1 MRYVSNNAENLPRFV
16 PAGDYL
22 LTVLEAAETVSQ
34 NGTEMIKL
42 KLEVEGHGVRLF
54 DYLVASESSYW
65 KIDTFR
71 KAIGEAVT
79 QGEEVEL
86 VAANLEGRQGYARLR
101 IEDYQGKRNNKVDMW
116 LTKRPATRP
125 ASPKPA
131 TATAAAMK
139 EDGDEPF

>member
-1 MRYVSNNAENLPRFV
+1 MKYVSNNAENLPRFV
-16 PAGDYL
+16 PTGDYL

-86 VAANLEGRQGYARLR
+86 LAANLEGRQGYARLR

-116 LTKRPATRP
+116 LTKRPPSRP
-125 ASPKPA
+125 VASKPA
-131 TATAAAMK
+131 PATAAAKK
-139 EDGDEPF
+139 ENDNEPF

>member
-1 MRYVSNNAENLPRFV
+1 MRYVSTNAENLPRFV

-34 NGTEMIKL
+34 NGTELIKL

-71 KAIGEAVT
+71 KAIGDAVT

-86 VAANLEGRQGYARLR
+86 LAANLEGRQGYARLR

-131 TATAAAMK
+131 TAAAAKK
-139 EDGDEPF
+139 ENDNEPF

>member
-1 MRYVSNNAENLPRFV
+1 MKYVSNNAENLPRLV

-116 LTKRPATRP
+116 LTKRPPSRSVA
-125 ASPKPA
+125 PKPVVP
-131 TATAAAMK
+131 AAKK
-139 EDGDEPF
+139 ENDNEPF